1 MALISALSLGLVLL
15 GSDVAVKWVLELPS
29 LLLLKSAPPRCLVP
43 TNVGHQLQF
52 IFDIL
57 NGDVDAIYVIM
68 VVEI

>member
-1 MALISALSLGLVLL
+1 LVLL
-15 GSDVAVKWVLELPS
+15 GSDVAVKWVLELPY
-29 LLLLKSAPPRCLVP
+29 LFLLKSAPPRCLVLA
-43 TNVGHQLQF
+43 NVGHQLQL